1 MATGDALAAPVAV
14 IHWRPNPERV
24 EHGQGREFNPFRAG
38 IHRFVDHEF
47 RSGTSVPSLHPWL
60 FILIP
65 SGDRGDI
72 TNTLAY
78 L

>member
-1 MATGDALAAPVAV
+1 MVTGDAPAAPVAV
-14 IHWRPNPERV
+14 IHWRPNSERV
-24 EHGQGREFNPFRAG
+24 EHGQGREFNPFRVG
-38 IHRFVDHEF
+38 IHCFVDDGF
-47 RSGTSVPSLHPWL
+47 CSGTGVPSLHPWL

-65 SGDRGDI
+65 SGDRGGI